1 MAMFLDEAKDL
12 VQFLGSVLS
21 VHQPTHPHT
30 PTPTSR
36 TIRLLQT
43 SSELGRC
50 TSRGAGTQGRS
61 S

>member
-30 PTPTSR
+30 PT
-36 TIRLLQT
+36 Q
-43 SSELGRC
+43 
-50 TSRGAGTQGRS
+50 
-61 S
+61 